1 MPRNY
6 LDQLLSSSPSSSTER
21 GRHRR
26 LTLPISIAFHAVV
39 LAAVV
44 IVPLLTWDELPEP
57 ANGAVKAFFV
67 EHAPPPP
74 PPPPPPPAAPRAA
87 TTAPRVEA
95 PKIDTPKPE
104 FTAPIDVPK
113 EIRPESGSGP
123 ATVGEVTGGDPE
135 GVEGGVEGG
144 VKGGV
149 VGGVKGGVEGG
160 VPEAPPSTEP
170 EAPKPVRVGGQIR
183 APRKLRNVEPAYPEV
198 AKQARVAGMV
208 ILEAVI
214 GPDGKVDNVKVLRGI
229 PLLNDA
235 ALNAVKQWVYS
246 PTLLNGTPVPVIMT
260 VTVNFTMS

>member
-6 LDQLLSSSPSSSTER
+6 FDQLLSSSSSSTTPR
-21 GRHRR
+21 GRRR
-26 LTLPISIAFHAVV
+26 LTLPVSIGIHVIV
-39 LAAVV
+39 LAVVV
-44 IVPLLTWDELPEP
+44 IVPLLTWEELPEP

-67 EHAPPPP
+67 EQAPPPP
-74 PPPPPPPAAPRAA
+74 PPPPPPAPAAARPA
-87 TTAPRVEA
+87 TAPKVEA

-104 FTAPIDVPK
+104 FTAPIEVPK
-113 EIRPESGSGP
+113 EITPEPGSGSTG
-123 ATVGEVTGGDPE
+123 TVGEVTGGDPE

-170 EAPKPVRVGGQIR
+170 EAPKPVRVGGQIS

-198 AKQARVAGMV
+198 AKHARVAGMV
-208 ILEAVI
+208 VLEAII

-229 PLLNDA
+229 PLLNDSAMA
-235 ALNAVKQWVYS
+235 AVRQWVYT